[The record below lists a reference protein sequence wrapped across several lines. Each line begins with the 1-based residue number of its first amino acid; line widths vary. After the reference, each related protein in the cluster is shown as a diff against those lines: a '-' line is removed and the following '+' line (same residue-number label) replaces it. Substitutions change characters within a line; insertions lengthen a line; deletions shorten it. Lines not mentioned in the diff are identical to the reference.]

1 MPETTKIIIAQ
12 RTSSVQDADRILV
25 LDNGH
30 IAGLGTHDELMKT
43 CEFYR
48 ETYEQQNRTYEED
61 ILPTEVEDVTPDT
74 TTKGGVADEQ

>member
-1 MPETTKIIIAQ
+1 
-12 RTSSVQDADRILV
+12 
-25 LDNGH
+25 
-30 IAGLGTHDELMKT
+30 MKT

-74 TTKGGVADEQ
+74 ATKGGVADEQ

>member
-43 CEFYR
+43 GEFYR

-74 TTKGGVADEQ
+74 ATKGGVADEQ